1 MSREKLLNETL
12 DLINEFNVTAYEIE
26 KNTTLS
32 AVGVQKII
40 DGKSKRP
47 FETTLSTI
55 KSYITNA
62 YMNKYE
68 PEEKS
73 ISQKFIEEEEA
84 RAKKTT
90 LIPLYDDVRTYG
102 SNVSSELTAISE
114 PTEYIDAGSWFGS
127 AKITAG
133 IRHYGDSMIE
143 YPNGCILAIREINDL
158 DNVVYGRNYVI
169 ETDEIRVTKRIQSA
183 DDDKYYTAYST
194 NTDVYP
200 DGKQIHEPFKINK
213 SKIKRISLV
222 IGRIVKEHSSGPV
235 QIV

>member
-62 YMNKYE
+62 YVNKSE

-84 RAKKTT
+84 KAKKPN
-90 LIPLYDDVRTYG
+90 LIPLYKDVVTYG
-102 SNVSSELTAISE
+102 SNINSELSAVSQA
-114 PTEYIDAGSWFGS
+114 TEYIDAGSWFGDT
-127 AKITAG
+127 KITAG
-133 IRHYGDSMIE
+133 IRHYGDSMQE
-143 YPNGCILAIREINDL
+143 YPNGCILVIREINDL
-158 DNVVYGRNYVI
+158 ENVVYGRNYVI
-169 ETDEIRVTKRIQSA
+169 ETNEIRVTKRIQSSENE
-183 DDDKYYTAYST
+183 KYFTAYST
-194 NTDVYP
+194 NTETYP
-200 DGKQIHEPFKINK
+200 DGRQIHEPFKINK
-213 SKIKRISLV
+213 SKIKRILLV
-222 IGRIVKEHSSGPV
+222 IGRIVKEHSSGPA